1 MGGYN
6 IERVPTSKSLGVHI
20 DENLSWSGHI
30 DETAKKI
37 SRAINGLRQVR
48 PFVHFHTLLTIYNA
62 LILPLFDY
70 CDVVWDNLDK
80 GLAERIQKLQNRAAR
95 IITQSSYDIRSH
107 DILRQLKWEPIG
119 QRRTKHKAIMMFKIM
134 NDKAPTYLSRQFTKV
149 CESNPYH
156 LRRDNSK
163 LTLPLPK
170 TENLKKSF
178 KYGGAKLWNSLP
190 ENVKAST
197 SMKYFKRMLDYYII
211 PTRE

>member
-1 MGGYN
+1 MFADDTHVTIQGTCARELETRLNPDLENVKEWLLANKLSINTTKTEYMLIGSKYKLANIVRSPSFHMGGYN

-48 PFVHFHTLLTIYNA
+48 PFVHFHTLLAIYNA

-70 CDVVWDNLDK
+70 CDVVWDNPDK

-119 QRRTKHKAIMMFKIM
+119 QRRTKH
-134 NDKAPTYLSRQFTKV
+134 
-149 CESNPYH
+149 
-156 LRRDNSK
+156 
-163 LTLPLPK
+163 
-170 TENLKKSF
+170 
-178 KYGGAKLWNSLP
+178 
-190 ENVKAST
+190 
-197 SMKYFKRMLDYYII
+197 
-211 PTRE
+211 REAAWPSG